1 MLLKLG
7 WRNLWRRPRRTLL
20 TASAM
25 GLALALSMG
34 AITLQSGIQAALFNE
49 MVTDTLA
56 HLQLHHPDYPREG
69 QLHQTLSA
77 SPEHLEALRADPA
90 TAIVTARLLTFAL
103 AGGERQASGALVSG
117 VLPGEEDQLSE
128 LSRELREGG
137 RWLSAA
143 AVNEA
148 VLGAGLAEE
157 LELSLGD
164 KLALVTQDSYGATG
178 SALYQVVGLVDS
190 GSVALDQGGVWVHLE
205 ALQELLALEGQAHQL
220 LITGDPTWE
229 RFRPNEPLAL
239 QRFKEHLK
247 EHLAG
252 RPALAPAALQTWREA
267 RPSTASFVEAQEKGA
282 YLMLILVFIAAAFGI
297 LNTMLMAVF
306 ERQRELSLLLSL
318 GLGPARIFAL
328 VISEALLLALI
339 AALFG
344 LALGGA
350 FNLWLVEQGID
361 FSVDGGA
368 GLSYGGVRLDPVIR
382 GVVELHW
389 VTKIIIAHFTVTLL
403 SSLWPALRAARSAPL
418 AGLRGGS

>member
-20 TASAM
+20 TATAM

-77 SPEHLEALRADPA
+77 SPERLDTLRDDPSTAL
-90 TAIVTARLLTFAL
+90 VTARLLTFAL

-117 VLPGEEDQLSE
+117 VLPNEEDQLSE
-128 LSRELREGG
+128 LSQELREGG
-137 RWLSAA
+137 RWLSAHA
-143 AVNEA
+143 TNEA
-148 VLGAGLAEE
+148 ILGAGLAEE

-164 KLALVTQDSYGATG
+164 ELALVTQDNYGATG
-178 SALYQVVGLVDS
+178 SALYEVVGLVDS
-190 GSVALDQGGVWVHLE
+190 GSVALDQGGVWIHLE
-205 ALQELLALEGQAHQL
+205 ALQELLALEGQAHQI
-220 LITGDPTWE
+220 LITGDPSWE
-229 RFRPNEPLAL
+229 GFRPNEPSDL
-239 QRFKEHLK
+239 QRLK
-247 EHLAG
+247 ERIAEHPTLTAT
-252 RPALAPAALQTWREA
+252 ALQTWREA

-318 GLGPARIFAL
+318 GLGPPRIFAL

-382 GVVELHW
+382 GVVEFHW
-389 VTKIIIAHFTVTLL
+389 ITKIIIAHFTVTLL

-418 AGLRGGS
+418 AGLRGNP

>member
-20 TASAM
+20 TATAM

-69 QLHQTLSA
+69 KLHQTLSVP
-77 SPEHLEALRADPA
+77 PERLDALRADPA
-90 TAIVTARLLTFAL
+90 TALVTARLLTFAL

-117 VLPGEEDQLSE
+117 VLPSEEDQLSE
-128 LSRELREGG
+128 LSQELREGG
-137 RWLSAA
+137 RWLSAHA
-143 AVNEA
+143 TNEA

-164 KLALVTQDSYGATG
+164 ELALVTQDSYGATG
-178 SALYQVVGLVDS
+178 SALYEVVGLVDS
-190 GSVALDQGGVWVHLE
+190 GSVALDQGGVWIHLG
-205 ALQELLALEGQAHQL
+205 ALQELLVLEEQAHQI
-220 LITGDPTWE
+220 LITGDPAWE
-229 RFRPNEPLAL
+229 DFRPNVTADL
-239 QRFKEHLK
+239 QRLK
-247 EHLAG
+247 EHIAE
-252 RPALAPAALQTWREA
+252 RPALAAAALQTWREA

-282 YLMLILVFIAAAFGI
+282 YMMLILVFIAAAFGI

-350 FNLWLVEQGID
+350 FNLWLIDQGID

-382 GVVELHW
+382 GVVEFHW
-389 VTKIIIAHFTVTLL
+389 ITKIVIAHFTVTLL

-418 AGLRGGS
+418 AGLRGDS